1 MPLLRLTDELFTVTT
16 DSCPHGLFALDQ
28 EQLRSPYD
36 LYRKWRELGPVV
48 YLQEQ
53 DIYIVTRHDLIKS
66 VNRQPGLFSNQ
77 NPLGPSSALAAEAI
91 AAVLGEFPEEAVT
104 RATIVLNRGNVL
116 FTADPPE
123 HTRHRRLLN
132 VALKRSAIERI
143 KDDIELI
150 ARQAVGGL
158 DRGNT
163 IDLNEQLAVPVPIHC
178 LAALLGVPRE
188 YTADF
193 HRWAEAIN
201 ASIGAAMS
209 KEKIRQVIQD
219 QMDFWSFFEA
229 EILART
235 DAPGQD
241 LLSAIATA
249 TSAIDAP
256 LTLSEKVGFCSQLIG
271 AGADT
276 TTKLIGFATLAMA
289 QDQTLQDELRQEP
302 EKIGPFA
309 EEILRLEPPVQGMFR
324 VTTADTEL
332 NGVKISQGS
341 MVWLLYGSANRD
353 ERVFACPN
361 EVNLAR
367 PNRRDHLSFGSGPHV
382 CIGANLAREVA
393 RSVLKELLAQTR
405 QITLPASAKQPG
417 VLPSYV
423 MHGLQSLPVTLT

>member
-1 MPLLRLTDELFTVTT
+1 MTLDA
-16 DSCPHGLFALDQ
+16 CPHGLFALDQ

-36 LYRKWRELGPVV
+36 LYRQWREMGPVV
-48 YLQEQ
+48 YLEDQ
-53 DIYIVTRHDLIKS
+53 DIYIVTRHVLIKS
-66 VNRQPGLFSNQ
+66 VNRQPVLFSNQ

-91 AAVLGEFPEEAVT
+91 AAVLADFSEEAVT

-132 VALKRSAIERI
+132 VALKRSAIDRI
-143 KDDIELI
+143 KDDIDLI
-150 ARQAVGGL
+150 ARQAVGSIE
-158 DRGNT
+158 RGT
-163 IDLNEQLAVPVPIHC
+163 VIDLNKALAVPVPIHC
-178 LAALLGVPRE
+178 LATLLGVPRA
-188 YTADF
+188 YTDDF

-201 ASIGAAMS
+201 ASIGSAMS
-209 KEKIRQVIQD
+209 EDKIREVIQD

-229 EILART
+229 EIVSREQ
-235 DAPGQD
+235 APGQD

-289 QDQTLQDELRQEP
+289 QDQSLQDELRQSP

-332 NGVKISQGS
+332 DGTHIPQGS

-353 ERVFACPN
+353 DSVFACPN
-361 EVNLAR
+361 HVNLAR
-367 PNRRDHLSFGSGPHV
+367 PNPGDHLSFGSGPHI
-382 CIGANLAREVA
+382 CIGANLARQVA
-393 RSVLKELLAQTR
+393 HSVLTQLLVQTER
-405 QITLPASAKQPG
+405 IALPESAEQPT

-423 MHGLQSLPVTLT
+423 MHGLASLTVRLT

>member
-1 MPLLRLTDELFTVTT
+1 MTLDT
-16 DSCPHGLFALDQ
+16 CQHGLFALEQ

-36 LYRKWRELGPVV
+36 LYRQWREMGPVV
-48 YLQEQ
+48 YLEEQ

-66 VNRQPGLFSNQ
+66 VNRQPVLFSNQ

-91 AAVLGEFPEEAVT
+91 AGVLADFPEEDVT
-104 RATIVLNRGNVL
+104 RATTVLNRGNVL

-132 VALKRSAIERI
+132 VALKRSAIDRI
-143 KDDIELI
+143 KDDIDLI
-150 ARQAVGGL
+150 ARQAVGGIE
-158 DRGNT
+158 RGT
-163 IDLNEQLAVPVPIHC
+163 LIDLNKALAVPVPIHC
-178 LAALLGVPRE
+178 LATLLGVPRD
-188 YTADF
+188 YTDDF

-201 ASIGAAMS
+201 ASIGSAMS
-209 KEKIRQVIQD
+209 EDKIREVIQD

-229 EILART
+229 EIVSRERS
-235 DAPGQD
+235 PGQD

-289 QDQTLQDELRQEP
+289 QDQSLQDELRQSP
-302 EKIGPFA
+302 EKSGPFA

-324 VTTADTEL
+324 VTSADTEL
-332 NGVKISQGS
+332 NGVHIPQGS

-353 ERVFACPN
+353 DSVFACPN
-361 EVNLAR
+361 EVNLKR
-367 PNRRDHLSFGSGPHV
+367 PNPGDHLSFGSGPHI

-393 RSVLKELLAQTR
+393 HSVLTQLLAQTQR
-405 QITLPASAKQPG
+405 IEIPDSGQQPT

-423 MHGLQSLPVTLT
+423 MHGLEALTVRLT